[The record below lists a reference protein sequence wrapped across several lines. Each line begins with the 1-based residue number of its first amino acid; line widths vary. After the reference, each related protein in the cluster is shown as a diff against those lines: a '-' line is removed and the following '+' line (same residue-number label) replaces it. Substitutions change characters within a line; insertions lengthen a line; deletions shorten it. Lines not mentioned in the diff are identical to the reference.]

1 MIVEHDRGREVLIRY
16 RDPTTLKRLTHRIQQ
31 HPYFFVHRDEMPL
44 DDEGWAYAKEQGVSS
59 VVDKGH
65 KGVGGEPLLKVSCHY
80 PSNVMDIRNNF
91 KQTWE
96 ANIPFT
102 TRALAESDFE
112 VPMYDHRVWSLD
124 AEWLVDSGRINM
136 ITVHDSYTDKLY
148 TWFINIDDESHKKVS
163 EMKCV
168 DHPEGLESIHFDPHA
183 VQCTNEKELLTLFAR
198 KMMEHDP
205 DVLMGWYLVGADIKQ
220 IAGRMR
226 ANKLNPAIMSPM
238 RKHRYD
244 YGDWEQPIPGR
255 ICFDLMLGFVKLWTV
270 KNGQLPGRKLDDVAA
285 IALGERKVELDNGHD
300 TYYTDLA
307 TYIDYNRQDVRLLPR
322 LNDMLN
328 CLNHYLTLMHLCKSD
343 FRATPHV
350 TKLTTALLLNDDL
363 WVHRIPTRP
372 QHAYVPYSG
381 ADIMEPEA
389 GVYENLGI
397 LDIRAM
403 YHSNVN
409 LHNISWET
417 LSEDGVDCGNG
428 IQFHQNEQGAVG
440 RLMDYLTNLRNE
452 YKANKKNATDQNEAK
467 KWDAM
472 QYATKSLIASL
483 YGVCGDE
490 KYSLYHP
497 KVADAITF
505 TSRQTLGRLR
515 DLCNEKGNE
524 VVYGHTDSVFVRI
537 NNPDEGLKLCEELN
551 VTMHPIVI
559 EFERWAESMLIKAK
573 NRYAGMV
580 TWVEGN
586 HLDEP
591 DYYVKGI
598 ELKQARM
605 PKAMKD
611 TMMTTLR
618 GILHGKTQD
627 EVSDELCGLI
637 TQITNGEM
645 PIEDLCMKGSL
656 SKPLHQYN
664 TLSGTSAAADWAYRN
679 LGIEY
684 GEDDY
689 FLCLLDEEGKYIGF
703 DKPEQI
709 QGLAKVG
716 YKHIAQR
723 FIVNKASDLY
733 DVVGWDMTP
742 LMVAMEGKQNVVWL

>member
-1 MIVEHDRGREVLIRY
+1 VIIERGRGRNVLIRY
-16 RDPTTLKRLTHRIQQ
+16 RDPVSLQRKQETIQQ
-31 HPYFFVHRDEMPL
+31 HPYFFVQRDEMPL

-59 VVDKGH
+59 VTDQGH
-65 KGVGGEPLLKVSCHY
+65 IGVGGEALLKVSCHY
-80 PSNVMDIRNNF
+80 PDNVRDLSRNF

-102 TRALAESDFE
+102 TRALADSNVDI
-112 VPMYDHRVWSLD
+112 PMYEHRVWSLD

-136 ITVHDSYTDKLY
+136 ITVHDSYTDNLY
-148 TWFINIDDESHKKVS
+148 TWFVDSENDLSMKVS
-163 EMKCV
+163 TMECK
-168 DHPEGLESIHFDPHA
+168 DHPEGIETLKFDQPA
-183 VQCTNEKELLTLFAR
+183 IQCASEKELLTLFAR
-198 KMMEHDP
+198 KMMEQDP

-226 ANKLNPAIMSPM
+226 ANKLNPAIMSPL

-244 YGDWEQPIPGR
+244 YGDWDQPIPGR

-270 KNGQLPGRKLDDVAA
+270 KNGQLPGRKLDDVAYEV
-285 IALGERKVELDNGHD
+285 LKERKVELENGHD

-328 CLNHYLTLMHLCKSD
+328 CVNHYLTLMHLCKCE
-343 FRATPHV
+343 FRSTPYV
-350 TKLTTALLLNDDL
+350 TQMTTALLLNDDE
-363 WVHRIPTRP
+363 WTHRIPTKP
-372 QHAYVPYSG
+372 QHDYMKYSG
-381 ADIMEPEA
+381 ADIMEPES
-389 GVYENLGI
+389 GIYDNLGI

-417 LSEDGVDCGNG
+417 LSDQGEDCGNG
-428 IQFHQNEQGAVG
+428 VHFSKEKQGAVG
-440 RLMDYLTNLRNE
+440 RLMDYLTDLRNE
-452 YKANKKNATDQNEAK
+452 YKANKKNNPSQAR

-483 YGVCGDE
+483 YGVCGDS

-505 TSRQTLGRLR
+505 TSRQTLGNLR
-515 DLCNEKGNE
+515 DHCNQRGHE

-537 NNPDEGLKLCEELN
+537 DNPEQGVKLCEEIN
-551 VTMHPIVI
+551 EIMNPIVV
-559 EFERWAESMLIKAK
+559 EFERWAERMIIKAK
-573 NRYAGMV
+573 NRYAGLV
-580 TWVEGN
+580 TWMEGAY
-586 HLDEP
+586 LDEP

-611 TMMTTLR
+611 TMQTALEGILNGRTQEQVSDDLTTLIQNVING
-618 GILHGKTQD
+618 GIP
-627 EVSDELCGLI
+627 V
-637 TQITNGEM
+637 
-645 PIEDLCMKGSL
+645 EDLCMKGSL
-656 SKPLHQYN
+656 SRPLHHYRS
-664 TLSGTSAAADWAYRN
+664 LSGASAAADWAYRN

-684 GEDDY
+684 TEDDY
-689 FLCLLDEEGKYIGF
+689 FLCLIDTEGKYIGF
-703 DKPEQI
+703 DNLEQI
-709 QGLAKVG
+709 DGLAEIG
-716 YKHIAQR
+716 YKHIVER

-733 DVVGWDMTP
+733 DIVGWDVTP
-742 LMVAMEGKQNVVWL
+742 LITSMEGKQNIVWI